1 MRRLFASASVLTVC
15 MSSLFAL
22 GCETSECTT
31 EEGKDAVCAESLE
44 AFESDAVLDEVDYVA
59 GGSLTI
65 QGKYG
70 DIAVL
75 EGDAGVVKTTFQPF
89 NYRGHEHKDEALLEI
104 EENLQLDMSA
114 DADGNINITT
124 DRTDSVTGGLG
135 SHITVYLPPEFDGVL
150 IVENEG
156 DGTINQGNISVESVG
171 QAQVLN
177 VVNHGLENCN
187 ILRPEGKDDE
197 AVPPSTLLDTDVRCE
212 ADITVRAVNDNV
224 VVHSRHPSFH
234 SNVRV
239 EIASISADATGGEI
253 TGDNS
258 SIEVQM
264 PTVGDYVIS
273 ASAAGEGAHIGRVVA
288 GDCETTSSDET
299 NLELSCGAG
308 GPVYTVSASDSDDL
322 NDDTAFVNVLVDQ

>member
-22 GCETSECTT
+22 GCETSECKTDD
-31 EEGKDAVCAESLE
+31 GKDAVCAESLE
-44 AFESDAVLDEVDYVA
+44 AFEGDAVTQSEDYVA

-70 DIAVL
+70 DISVERGA
-75 EGDAGVVKTTFQPF
+75 AGVVSTTFQPF
-89 NYRGHEHKDEALLEI
+89 NYRGHEQEKDALLEI
-104 EENLQLDMSA
+104 DENLQLEMSA
-114 DADGNINITT
+114 DADGNITVVT

-135 SHITVYLPPEFDGVL
+135 SHITVSLPPEFDGVL

-156 DGTINQGNISVESVG
+156 DGPINQGHISVGYVG
-171 QAQVLN
+171 QSQVLN

-197 AVPPSTLLDTDVRCE
+197 DVAPSTLLDTDVRCE
-212 ADITVRAVNDNV
+212 ADITVRGVNDNV

-258 SIEVQM
+258 SIEVRM
-264 PTVGDYVIS
+264 PTVGDYAIS
-273 ASAAGEGAHIGRVVA
+273 ASAAGEGAHIGQVVEA
-288 GDCETTSSDET
+288 DCETTSSDET

-322 NDDTAFVNVLVDQ
+322 DDDTAFVNVKVEL